1 MYIVLAGD
9 SIQTETE
16 LTQDGLVKI
25 KCVNPKGDI
34 VEVYLSPDQ
43 VTDAYQKI
51 ISKLFAQ

>member
-9 SIQTETE
+9 SIKTETE

-34 VEVYLSPDQ
+34 VEVYLSPEQ
-43 VTDAYQKI
+43 ITDAYN
-51 ISKLFAQ
+51 KLSDDKQ

>member
-1 MYIVLAGD
+1 MMYIVLAGD

-43 VTDAYQKI
+43 VKDAHQKI
-51 ISKLFAQ
+51 ISK

>member
-1 MYIVLAGD
+1 MYIILAGQN
-9 SIQTETE
+9 IKTETE

-43 VTDAYQKI
+43 VTDAYN
-51 ISKLFAQ
+51 KLNQDDKQ

>member
-34 VEVYLSPDQ
+34 VEVYLSEDQ
-43 VTDAYQKI
+43 VTDAYN
-51 ISKLFAQ
+51 KLNQDDKQ